1 MTTIN
6 IYYGGRG
13 LIDDPSIYVMDKLTT
28 VFDELNVNV
37 KRYNLYEDKRG
48 ISVLPKTLKE
58 ADAVI
63 ITASVEWF
71 GIGGLLQQFLDA
83 CWLYGDKDA
92 IRRLYMMPVVLSTT
106 YGEKEASQTLTKAW
120 EILGGTPC
128 DGICAY
134 VSSSVDFETNNDYG
148 MLIEKK
154 AENFYRTFTK
164 KMVTFP
170 SSSNAVVETSQ
181 AVKPMTLT
189 PQESEELSMYVSDDN
204 YVKKQKE
211 DIEELTQLFKNLM
224 DDDTDEQAASS
235 EQSQPNIA
243 NNAFSSNEAFN
254 GNSLFNTDSTL
265 NKNSNF
271 KADSL
276 FSKNSNFNNDNT
288 LSKNSNFKAD
298 SLFNSTD
305 TSTSDAGPELD
316 TASLFSSILNKNG
329 DDDKYIHAFRTHFNP
344 IPDTAISFALNIS
357 DQNQILVLDMD
368 NSKLNCYY
376 GEKPDAT
383 ATLKT
388 NHIVLD
394 RILSG
399 EITLQEAFMTGSVTA
414 KGNFNIL
421 KSFDRIFNF

>member
-37 KRYNLYEDKRG
+37 KRYNLYEDKHG

-106 YGEKEASQTLTKAW
+106 YGEKEAYQTLTKAW

-204 YVKKQKE
+204 YVKRQKE

-224 DDDTDEQAASS
+224 DDDTD
-235 EQSQPNIA
+235 
-243 NNAFSSNEAFN
+243 
-254 GNSLFNTDSTL
+254 
-265 NKNSNF
+265 
-271 KADSL
+271 
-276 FSKNSNFNNDNT
+276 
-288 LSKNSNFKAD
+288 
-298 SLFNSTD
+298 
-305 TSTSDAGPELD
+305 TSTSDKDTELD
-316 TASLFSSILNKNG
+316 TASLFANILNKNG
-329 DDDKYIHAFRTHFNP
+329 DDDKYINAFRTHFNP

-357 DQNQILVLDMD
+357 DQSQTLILDMD

-383 ATLKT
+383 ATLKA
-388 NHIVLD
+388 NHIVID
-394 RILSG
+394 RIISG
-399 EITLQEAFMTGSVTA
+399 EITLQEAFMTGSQQKAILIFLSHLTGYLIFKVIA
-414 KGNFNIL
+414 KLIMCCVNYADIVFFIL
-421 KSFDRIFNF
+421 E

>member
-37 KRYNLYEDKRG
+37 KRYNLYEDKHG

-106 YGEKEASQTLTKAW
+106 YGEKEAYQTLTKAW

-204 YVKKQKE
+204 YVKRQKE

-224 DDDTDEQAASS
+224 DDDTD
-235 EQSQPNIA
+235 
-243 NNAFSSNEAFN
+243 
-254 GNSLFNTDSTL
+254 
-265 NKNSNF
+265 
-271 KADSL
+271 
-276 FSKNSNFNNDNT
+276 
-288 LSKNSNFKAD
+288 
-298 SLFNSTD
+298 
-305 TSTSDAGPELD
+305 TSTSDKDTELD
-316 TASLFSSILNKNG
+316 TASLFANILNKNG
-329 DDDKYIHAFRTHFNP
+329 DDDKYIN
-344 IPDTAISFALNIS
+344 
-357 DQNQILVLDMD
+357 
-368 NSKLNCYY
+368 
-376 GEKPDAT
+376 
-383 ATLKT
+383 
-388 NHIVLD
+388 
-394 RILSG
+394 
-399 EITLQEAFMTGSVTA
+399 AFMSLKVEQYVDLGTHGMFICSVTEA
-414 KGNFNIL
+414 RVMNDLDTMTYTYYQKNVKPKPETDGKKGFVCKVCGYIYEGDEL
-421 KSFDRIFNF
+421 PDDFICPLCKHGAADFEPIG